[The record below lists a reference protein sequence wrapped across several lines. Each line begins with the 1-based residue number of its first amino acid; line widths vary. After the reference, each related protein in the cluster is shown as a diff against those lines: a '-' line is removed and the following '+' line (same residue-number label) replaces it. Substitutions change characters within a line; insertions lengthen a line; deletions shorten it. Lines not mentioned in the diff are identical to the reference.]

1 MRITLT
7 TLLVLVTCVA
17 VTPAQD
23 HRAAMGVWVL
33 NLEQSRF
40 EPGPLPRRQT
50 STFTQMGDGSIKI
63 ENDSIDAQGRAS
75 HREMISKFDGRPEA
89 RAGSAQPTTRAYR
102 WLDDRNFE
110 FEETINGQR
119 SVIGRTSVSKD
130 GRVRTLKVDG
140 TRGGRPVHNI
150 EVYELERGAPGH

>member
-7 TLLVLVTCVA
+7 TLVMLATFVA
-17 VTPAQD
+17 TIPAQD

-33 NLEQSRF
+33 NLQQSRF
-40 EPGPLPRRQT
+40 DPGPLPKRQT
-50 STFTQMGDGSIKI
+50 STFTQMPDGSVRID
-63 ENDSIDAQGRAS
+63 NVVIDAQGRTS
-75 HREMISKFDGRPEA
+75 HREMVSKFDGRPEP

-110 FEETINGQR
+110 FEETIDGQR
-119 SVIGRTSVSKD
+119 SVTGRTSVSKD

-140 TRGGRPVHNI
+140 MRNGKPVHNI
-150 EVYELERGAPGH
+150 EVYELERGAPTR